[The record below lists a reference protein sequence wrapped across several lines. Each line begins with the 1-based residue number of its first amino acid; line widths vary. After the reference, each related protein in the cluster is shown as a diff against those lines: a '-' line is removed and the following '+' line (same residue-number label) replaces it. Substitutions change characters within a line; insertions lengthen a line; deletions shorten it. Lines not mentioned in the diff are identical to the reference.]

1 MKGSQSMPNEHK
13 HTETKNVVNR
23 LSRAIGHLEAVK
35 KMVIDGKDCTDIL
48 IQLSAV
54 TAAINNT
61 GKIILVDHIRH
72 CVADAVENDDHTV
85 LDQLEDAIHKFIR

>member
-1 MKGSQSMPNEHK
+1 MPHEHDYK

-23 LSRAIGHLEAVK
+23 LSRAIGHLESVK

-72 CVADAVENDDHTV
+72 CVADAVENDDQTV

>member
-1 MKGSQSMPNEHK
+1 MPHEHEHK

-23 LSRAIGHLEAVK
+23 LSRAIGHLESVK

-72 CVADAVENDDHTV
+72 CVADAVEHDDQTV

>member
-1 MKGSQSMPNEHK
+1 MPHAHK

-23 LSRAIGHLEAVK
+23 LSRAIGHLESVK

-72 CVADAVENDDHTV
+72 CVADAVENDDQTV